1 MVNKKAVVYTVL
13 PFGLASIIILILM
26 VLSIKTDL
34 NVLLLITPISYVL
47 SYFLI
52 VKEKPS
58 IRKPEIKSIVFSIL
72 AVILISTIV
81 GLFMPKVEEQEIL
94 KTVKANNSFPLLTK
108 FLVVVIGPFAEEL
121 YFRVG
126 YRKILEND
134 KVYLIVPSLI
144 FGLSHLSTQSSVVV
158 NLVIAL
164 STTLTAMVFTY
175 FYNKEENLFDVWI
188 PHSIINFLAVI

>member
-81 GLFMPKVEEQEIL
+81 GLFMPKGEEQEIL

-164 STTLTAMVFTY
+164 STTLTAMVFAY

>member
-72 AVILISTIV
+72 VVILISTIV
-81 GLFMPKVEEQEIL
+81 GLFMPKGEEQEIL
-94 KTVKANNSFPLLTK
+94 KTVKSNNSFPLLTK

-164 STTLTAMVFTY
+164 STTLTAMVFAY

>member
-1 MVNKKAVVYTVL
+1 MINKKAVVYTVL

-26 VLSIKTDL
+26 GLSIKTDL

-81 GLFMPKVEEQEIL
+81 GLFMPKGEEQEIL
-94 KTVKANNSFPLLTK
+94 KTVKSNNSFPLLTK

-164 STTLTAMVFTY
+164 STTLTAMVFAY

>member
-81 GLFMPKVEEQEIL
+81 GLFMPKGEEQEIL
-94 KTVKANNSFPLLTK
+94 KTVKSNNSFPLLTK

-164 STTLTAMVFTY
+164 STTLTAMVFAY

>member
-26 VLSIKTDL
+26 GLSIKTDL

-81 GLFMPKVEEQEIL
+81 GLFMPKGEEQEIL

-164 STTLTAMVFTY
+164 STTLTAMVFAY

>member
-1 MVNKKAVVYTVL
+1 MINKKAVVYTVL

-26 VLSIKTDL
+26 GLSIKTDL

-81 GLFMPKVEEQEIL
+81 GLFMPKGEEQEIL

-164 STTLTAMVFTY
+164 STTLTAMVFAY